1 MCKPL
6 KDLQV
11 VANQK
16 ENCSPADNDASS
28 GSISPKPPGRARSG
42 MATRAA
48 NAHKRPGLLAL
59 DDEDM
64 KALQKK
70 EESARHRQA
79 KAVEKNTNQARLL
92 KNTDRIAAFEDA
104 LTLQHVNE
112 QVNAARP
119 VTRAAQK
126 AERPVAQPM
135 AQQAVVIENSD
146 RSPVI
151 EEHLESDA
159 SRMDDTDYTPSS
171 GSESKMEIVRHCCN
185 LTYER

>member
-70 EESARHRQA
+70 QESARRRQA

-135 AQQAVVIENSD
+135 AQQAVVIENGD

-171 GSESKMEIVRHCCN
+171 GSESKMEIVRHCN